1 MQLGIIKGIC
11 KNISYSKKDEI
22 APSLIWFMTITG
34 GLILFTLTY
43 VGWRKYKGERK
54 RKVMSIL
61 RIDNVINKDTDC
73 KFYSLTMVA
82 EENRM
87 RSTILKTSME
97 VQRFMMFYLIYF
109 AIILIIPLYA
119 QSKVRSA
126 YSKYSQVYSTSG
138 MTGAEVARK
147 ILDENGLYNV
157 AVEETPV
164 IYQTIMIQLPK
175 QFDYQQITITVI
187 QLLVQQLQHTK

>member
-1 MQLGIIKGIC
+1 
-11 KNISYSKKDEI
+11 
-22 APSLIWFMTITG
+22 MTITG

-43 VGWRKYKGERK
+43 VGWRKYKGEREK
-54 RKVMSIL
+54 EKVMSIL

-109 AIILIIPLYA
+109 A
-119 QSKVRSA
+119 SFRS
-126 YSKYSQVYSTSG
+126 YRCMHSQKYVVPIASIH
-138 MTGAEVARK
+138 K
-147 ILDENGLYNV
+147 F
-157 AVEETPV
+157 
-164 IYQTIMIQLPK
+164 IQHR
-175 QFDYQQITITVI
+175 V
-187 QLLVQQLQHTK
+187 